1 MFWTFSILLIVL
13 WLMGMVTGYTL
24 GGAIHIMPVVAVIS
38 AILAGLR
45 KHRHRAPHF
54 GGSHG
59 RGAL

>member
-38 AILAGLR
+38 AVLGGLR
-45 KHRHRAPHF
+45 NRHRAPHF

-59 RGAL
+59 RGTL